1 MAVATVAT
9 SSLHLACS
17 SSAAGESKVLS
28 RRGPCLLAPAP
39 GRASPLKLVSNGSR
53 VSMSADGK
61 KEISLAAPAAL
72 AVLAA
77 AVIPDMAEAVAPGVS
92 PSLKNLLLSVV
103 AGGVVLVAIGGA
115 VAAVSTFDPVKRK

>member
-17 SSAAGESKVLS
+17 SSASGESKVLS
-28 RRGPCLLAPAP
+28 RRGPCLLASAP

-53 VSMSADGK
+53 ISMSADGK
-61 KEISLAAPAAL
+61 KVISLAAPAAL
-72 AVLAA
+72 AVLVAA
-77 AVIPDMAEAVAPGVS
+77 IIPDIAEAVTPGVS